1 MREVRAVPIRRR
13 WRTAR
18 PGRSKAGRK
27 VEIRNT
33 NFNFLTYGD
42 SSGSGEKAL
51 VTMDARRFGS
61 GSAYER
67 RREQL
72 RRECLERELNKAYC
86 AFEAVKTSGTFE
98 NVGLLDFFKI

>member
-1 MREVRAVPIRRR
+1 MAMENCKTWALQSGKK
-13 WRTAR
+13 
-18 PGRSKAGRK
+18 GRNKK
-27 VEIRNT
+27 YQ
-33 NFNFLTYGD
+33 FYFLTYGD

-72 RRECLERELNKAYC
+72 RRDTLERELNKAYC

-98 NVGLLDFFKI
+98 NVGLFDFLKI

>member
-1 MREVRAVPIRRR
+1 MREVRAVPIRWR

-33 NFNFLTYGD
+33 NFYFFTYGD

-51 VTMDARRFGS
+51 VTMDASRFGS

-72 RRECLERELNKAYC
+72 RRDILERELNKAYC
-86 AFEAVKTSGTFE
+86 GFEAVKTSGTFE
-98 NVGLLDFFKI
+98 NIDNMVF